1 MTLKLR
7 TIRWWDLICEI
18 VIVMFD
24 NTIKSLQF
32 EQLWLMEGSWNL
44 KETLRYTMRAPVRI
58 MIVF

>member
-44 KETLRYTMRAPVRI
+44 KETLRYTMRAPARI